1 MPKLVNATPRYRKH
15 KASGQAVV
23 TIDGRDFYLGP
34 HGTKASRRKYDRIIA
49 EWLANG
55 RRLVEDGEDADLT
68 IVELIAAYLRFART
82 YYRRKSPK
90 GNEADEII
98 RAVRPLKELYGET
111 AARDFSP
118 KRLKAIR
125 QRWIDAGNSRS
136 YINRQTSRIVR
147 VFRWGV
153 EEELVPANTLHALE
167 AVAKLKRG
175 HTEARET
182 EPVRPVDDATIEA
195 TLPFLPEVVRDMVQF
210 QRLTGCRPG
219 EVRVVRPCDIDRTG
233 DVWLYRPVHHK
244 TEHFGK
250 QRVIPIGPKAQEILL
265 KYLLRPHDMFCFSPK
280 DSEARRRFLAHQA
293 RKTPASCGNAPG
305 TNRRARPKRS
315 AGVAYTTD
323 SYRRAIHRACEK
335 AKVAK
340 WGPNRLRHTAAT
352 EIRRNFDI
360 EAARTVLG
368 HSTSKVTE
376 IYAEQDICKAMEVA
390 RQIG

>member
-1 MPKLVNATPRYRKH
+1 MPKLVHASPKYRKH
-15 KASGQAVV
+15 RASGQAVV
-23 TIDGRDFYLGP
+23 TINGRDFYLGP
-34 HGTKASRRKYDRIIA
+34 YGTKASRREYDRLIA

-55 RRLVEDGEDADLT
+55 RRLIDDGPDADLT
-68 IVELIAAYLRFART
+68 VVELIAAYLRFAKA
-82 YYRRKSPK
+82 YYRHKSPR
-90 GNEADEII
+90 GTEVDDII
-98 RAVRPLKELYGET
+98 RAVRPLKEMYGET
-111 AARDFSP
+111 AAKDFSP

-125 QRWIDAGNSRS
+125 QRWVDAGNARA
-136 YINRQTSRIVR
+136 YINKQASRIIR

-153 EEELVPANTLHALE
+153 EEEMVPASTLHALE

-175 HTEARET
+175 HTAARET

-219 EVRVVRPCDIDRTG
+219 EVCLLRPCDVDRSD
-233 DVWLYRPVHHK
+233 DVWLYRPMQHK
-244 TEHFGK
+244 TEHHGK
-250 QRVIPIGPKAQEILL
+250 ARIIPIGPKAQDVLR
-265 KYLLRPHDMFCFSPK
+265 KYLLRPAELFCFSPK
-280 DSEARRRFLAHQA
+280 ESEARRRFLEHQA
-293 RKTPASCGNAPG
+293 RTTPMSCGNAPG
-305 TNRRARPKRS
+305 TNRQSRPKRT
-315 AGVAYTTD
+315 AGDAYTTS

-335 AKVAK
+335 AKVEK
-340 WGPNRLRHTAAT
+340 WGPNRLRHAAAT

-376 IYAEQDICKAMEVA
+376 VYAEQDIRKAMEVA